1 MAQSQSDIFNF
12 LITPEFDT
20 SQVDNA
26 AHDLGQKMEEVSKNI
41 ADKISTTLG
50 KGFSFPSG
58 FQPSDINEIAKY

>member
-1 MAQSQSDIFNF
+1 MAQSQSDIFDF

-41 ADKISTTLG
+41 ADKNG
-50 KGFSFPSG
+50 KHCP
-58 FQPSDINEIAKY
+58 